1 MFHHEFHFLLQ
12 EPLFLVMFLDVFVI
26 VNKGVTQEI
35 KWIDRRKLGTL
46 SYVLITVYDLV
57 CPRIDLIGIGLNL
70 LLPLSS
76 LKSIITRQFMLL
88 GPYSVQAVDQDNKVW
103 SYVRIQ

>member
-1 MFHHEFHFLLQ
+1 MFHHEFTFLLQ
-12 EPLFLVMFLDVFVI
+12 EPLFLGIFLDVVVI
-26 VNKGVTQEI
+26 VNKG
-35 KWIDRRKLGTL
+35 
-46 SYVLITVYDLV
+46 LINVYDLV

-76 LKSIITRQFMLL
+76 LKSRTTRQFMLL